1 MEQMVGNLVFQIKEK
16 ILVPLILASIAF
28 LAPIH
33 TLLIVVGVLIIGDMI
48 LGVWAAV
55 KRGEAIRSARLRD
68 TVSKMFIYHLVLILG
83 YLVQTV
89 MIEDIVPIVKIAA
102 AAIGFV
108 EIKSVFENAG
118 VIIGRPVFS
127 SLISKLG
134 SKNRD

>member
-1 MEQMVGNLVFQIKEK
+1 MEQMVGTLLLQIKEK
-16 ILVPLILASIAF
+16 ILVPLALASLAF

-68 TVSKMFIYHLVLILG
+68 TVSKMFIYHLVLVLG
-83 YLVQTV
+83 YLVETV
-89 MIEDIVPIVKIAA
+89 LIDELVPIVKISA

-118 VIIGRPVFS
+118 IIIGRPIFS